1 MNLKL
6 LFTACCTVLLIASCS
21 HDYEPALFHQD
32 IVYMPKPASFD
43 SVKSATYISGAFS
56 YNINSNGND
65 QALSGQLNISEG
77 HTFKH
82 FNLAYGAFAIYGN
95 YENLSV
101 SSDDPF
107 YFKSKYFG
115 AVGARFAASTYF
127 TSRNVD
133 YRLLGV
139 EAAYSSEY
147 GAYAGYRDYLTQEQG
162 FYVDNRTYLFSI
174 GGTSEVVFHGY
185 RNPLLQHGVYIFVG
199 ATTGTS
205 PIDAHFYSSNGGTLY
220 EPLIKAGYF
229 FKFKHFFGSAEVGN
243 MLFFRAGYAF

>member
-6 LFTACCTVLLIASCS
+6 IFAVCYIALLFASCS

-43 SVKSATYISGAFS
+43 SAKSATYISGAFS
-56 YNINSNGND
+56 YNINSNGDD

-77 HTFKH
+77 HTFNH
-82 FNLAYGAFAIYGN
+82 FNLAYGVFAVYGN
-95 YENLSV
+95 YEN
-101 SSDDPF
+101 SSISSGNPN
-107 YFKSKYFG
+107 YFNSKYFG

-127 TSRNVD
+127 TSHNVD
-133 YRLLGV
+133 YRFLGV

-147 GAYAGYRDYLTQEQG
+147 GAYAGYRDYLTQQPG

-174 GGTSEVVFHGY
+174 GGTSEVVFHGF
-185 RNPLLQHGVYIFVG
+185 RNPLLQHGIYIFVG

-205 PIDAHFYSSNGGTLY
+205 RLDNSFYSLNGSSIY
-220 EPLIKAGYF
+220 HPLIKAGYF
-229 FKFKHFFGSAEVGN
+229 FKFKHLFGTAEVGN
-243 MLFFRAGYAF
+243 MLFLRAGYAF